1 MPTPTQEMAEEAQR
15 GLDWREEYGRGG
27 TEVGVARARD
37 ISNRR
42 NLSMDTVGRM
52 VSYFARHEVDKEA
65 EGFRPGEEG
74 YPSAG
79 RIAWALWGG
88 DPGQAWANRVL
99 EQEEE
104 RMKAEPGELSVGD
117 FVRWNSSGGIARGRI
132 DRIETDGQIDVP
144 DSDFTI
150 TGSEEDPAA
159 LITIYRPDGDGW
171 EETDTQVGHRFS
183 TLTLIDPLPA
193 PTEERQGGSME
204 RKAFTFKMDD
214 LDEEGFFTGYASTF
228 DEDSMGDTILPG
240 AFKRTLNSWR
250 MKNRPIPVLYQ
261 HKADEPIG
269 ATIEAMEDER
279 GLRVKG
285 RLLMGIAKAREAYEA
300 AKAGVLGGLSI
311 GFSIPRDG
319 ATRNQDGTR
328 EIKELKLYEYSFV
341 TFPANES
348 AVLTGVKND
357 QPELREMVTLLHDI
371 KRELRAASV
380 ATVKPVDET
389 APASELSTLLAEV
402 RQYRETLNSNKGD
415 K

>member
-1 MPTPTQEMAEEAQR
+1 
-15 GLDWREEYGRGG
+15 
-27 TEVGVARARD
+27 
-37 ISNRR
+37 
-42 NLSMDTVGRM
+42 
-52 VSYFARHEVDKEA
+52 
-65 EGFRPGEEG
+65 
-74 YPSAG
+74 
-79 RIAWALWGG
+79 
-88 DPGQAWANRVL
+88 
-99 EQEEE
+99 
-104 RMKAEPGELSVGD
+104 MKAEPGELQVGD
-117 FVRWNSSGGIARGRI
+117 FVRWDSSGGIARGRI

-150 TGSEEDPAA
+150 NGTEEDPAA

-171 EETDTQVGHRFS
+171 SETDTQVGHRFS
-183 TLTLIDPLPA
+183 TLTLIDPLPE

-204 RKAFTFKMDD
+204 HKAFTFKMDD
-214 LDEEGFFTGYASTF
+214 LDEEGFFTGYASTY
-228 DEDSMGDTILPG
+228 DMDSMGDTILPG

-250 MKNRPIPVLYQ
+250 MKNRPIPVLWQ

-279 GLRVKG
+279 GLRVRG
-285 RLLMGIAKAREAYEA
+285 RLLMGMQKAREAYEA
-300 AKAGVLGGLSI
+300 AKAGILGGLSI

-348 AVLTGVKND
+348 AVLTGVKNE
-357 QPELREMVTLLHDI
+357 QPELREMVTLLNDI

-402 RQYRETLNSNKGD
+402 RQYRETLNSTKGD

>member
-1 MPTPTQEMAEEAQR
+1 
-15 GLDWREEYGRGG
+15 
-27 TEVGVARARD
+27 
-37 ISNRR
+37 
-42 NLSMDTVGRM
+42 
-52 VSYFARHEVDKEA
+52 
-65 EGFRPGEEG
+65 
-74 YPSAG
+74 
-79 RIAWALWGG
+79 
-88 DPGQAWANRVL
+88 
-99 EQEEE
+99 
-104 RMKAEPGELSVGD
+104 MKAEPGELQVGD
-117 FVRWNSSGGIARGRI
+117 FVRWDSSGGIARGRI

-144 DSDFTI
+144 DSEFTI
-150 TGSEEDPAA
+150 NGTEEDPAA

-204 RKAFTFKMDD
+204 HKAFTFKMDD
-214 LDEEGFFTGYASTF
+214 LDEEGFFTGYASTY
-228 DEDSMGDTILPG
+228 DMDSMGDTLLPG
-240 AFKRTLNSWR
+240 AFKRALNSSR
-250 MKNRPIPVLYQ
+250 MKNRPIPVLWQ

-279 GLRVKG
+279 GLRVRG
-285 RLLMGIAKAREAYEA
+285 RLLMGMQKAREAYEA

-380 ATVKPVDET
+380 ATSKPVDET
-389 APASELSTLLAEV
+389 APASELSTLLADV
-402 RQYRETLNSNKGD
+402 RQYRETLNSKGD